1 MSRYVASIPTSDS
14 PSPVVIRT
22 SISGGRRVY
31 REGGG
36 SSLLVRRGF
45 SRGAHSHGRISRVSV
60 DFSGGGRCIFDILS
74 RGSQDGSKGGRGERE
89 RVTLSTE
96 TASGE

>member
-1 MSRYVASIPTSDS
+1 M
-14 PSPVVIRT
+14 
-22 SISGGRRVY
+22 
-31 REGGG
+31 
-36 SSLLVRRGF
+36 
-45 SRGAHSHGRISRVSV
+45 AHSHGRISRVSV

-74 RGSQDGSKGGRGERE
+74 RGSQDGSKGGREGKGERE

>member
-1 MSRYVASIPTSDS
+1 M
-14 PSPVVIRT
+14 
-22 SISGGRRVY
+22 
-31 REGGG
+31 
-36 SSLLVRRGF
+36 
-45 SRGAHSHGRISRVSV
+45 SV

-74 RGSQDGSKGGRGERE
+74 RGSQDGGGKGLRREGGKRE